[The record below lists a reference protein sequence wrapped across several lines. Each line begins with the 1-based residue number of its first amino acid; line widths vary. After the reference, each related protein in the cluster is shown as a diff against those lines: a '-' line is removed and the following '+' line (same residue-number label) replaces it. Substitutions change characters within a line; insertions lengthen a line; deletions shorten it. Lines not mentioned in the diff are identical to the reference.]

1 MTTYGDLKTRVKFE
15 IGRDTDPDIDPAVVN
30 AIADA
35 IKYYSAQPFWFL
47 ETSQDIAN
55 ISGTA
60 SYSLPDDYRSMVA
73 VSQSDETAGEDL
85 IPLMPIQHARY
96 RDLVSTATT
105 TTGRP
110 YYYAL
115 YGETILL
122 YPTPN
127 AVRYTRVY
135 YTREIEALSSDE
147 STNAWTTHAEPLIRT
162 HAKIDLFI
170 NYIRDAS
177 GDEIQRL
184 GAQEAVWL
192 QQLQRR
198 SGQFQATGRVVP
210 TCW

>member
-1 MTTYGDLKTRVKFE
+1 VTTYGDLKTRIANE
-15 IGRDTDPDIDPAVVN
+15 IGRTTDPDIDAAVVN

-35 IKYYSAQPFWFL
+35 IKYYSATPFWFL

-60 SYSLPDDYRSMVA
+60 SYSLPSDYRAMVS
-73 VSQSDETAGEDL
+73 VSQSDDTAGEDL
-85 IPLMPIQHARY
+85 IPLMPIQYARY

-135 YTREIEALSSDE
+135 YTREIEALSSDDG
-147 STNAWTTHAEPLIRT
+147 TNAWTTHAEPLIRT
-162 HAKIDLFI
+162 RAKIDLFI

-177 GDEIQRL
+177 GDEVQRL
-184 GAQEAVWL
+184 GMQEAVWL

-198 SGQFQATGRVVP
+198 SSQFQATGRVVP
-210 TCW
+210 TAW

>member
-1 MTTYGDLKTRVKFE
+1 MTTYGDLKTRVKNE
-15 IGRDTDPDIDPAVVN
+15 IGRTTDPDIDSAVVN

-35 IKYYSAQPFWFL
+35 IKYYSASPFWFL

-55 ISGTA
+55 IVGTA
-60 SYSLPDDYRSMVA
+60 SYSLPDDYRTMVS

-85 IPLMPIQHARY
+85 IPLMPIQYARY
-96 RDLVSTATT
+96 RDLVSTLTT

-135 YTREIEALSSDE
+135 YTREIEALSSDDGE
-147 STNAWTTHAEPLIRT
+147 NAWTTTAEPLIRT
-162 HAKIDLFI
+162 RAKIDLFI
-170 NYIRDAS
+170 NYIRDADGS
-177 GDEIQRL
+177 EIQRL
-184 GAQEAVWL
+184 AAQEDVWL
-192 QQLQRR
+192 RQLLRR
-198 SGQFQATGRVVP
+198 SSQFQATGRVVP